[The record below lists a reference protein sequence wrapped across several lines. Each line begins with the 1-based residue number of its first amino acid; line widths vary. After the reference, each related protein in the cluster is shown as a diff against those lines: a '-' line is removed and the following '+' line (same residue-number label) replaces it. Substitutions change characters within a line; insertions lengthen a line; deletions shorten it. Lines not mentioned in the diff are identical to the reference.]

1 MFLNDV
7 YTLIGLWMSNYH
19 ALFLIE
25 NVCSGDFE
33 RSWSREVNFLTM
45 NMCAIRSK
53 FDLQNINLLEIQSDR
68 SFWNGT
74 QYLEFKILWRWVIED
89 CVDFILLPCF
99 DLANRH
105 LFAGLGSWGST

>member
-25 NVCSGDFE
+25 NVRSGDFE
-33 RSWSREVNFLTM
+33 WSWSREVNFLTM

-89 CVDFILLPCF
+89 CADFILLPCF
-99 DLANRH
+99 DLANCH